1 MSIIVFV
8 MHSIV
13 ISYIKMIT
21 MIIIIIIIVDSCIA
35 LTSVTSDFTLLVPLN
50 LVMWNVEFNKSEIMK
65 LHCIFKKN
73 LQKKMK

>member
-35 LTSVTSDFTLLVPLN
+35 LTSVRLYTPGAP
-50 LVMWNVEFNKSEIMK
+50 
-65 LHCIFKKN
+65 
-73 LQKKMK
+73 